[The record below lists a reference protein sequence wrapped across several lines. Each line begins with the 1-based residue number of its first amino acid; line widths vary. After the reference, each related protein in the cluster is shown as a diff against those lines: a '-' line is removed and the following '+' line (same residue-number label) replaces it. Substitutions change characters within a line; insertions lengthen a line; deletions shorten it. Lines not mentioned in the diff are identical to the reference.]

1 MDYTE
6 AIDDMWP
13 IYDTDES
20 GYLDKEETKEMIEGV
35 CKYFPRLNHDYSQM
49 KNQLRVEHGVPINL
63 GE

>member
-20 GYLDKEETKEMIEGV
+20 GYLDKEETKEMIEGI
-35 CKYFPRLNHDYSQM
+35 CKYFPRLNHDYS
-49 KNQLRVEHGVPINL
+49 
-63 GE
+63 